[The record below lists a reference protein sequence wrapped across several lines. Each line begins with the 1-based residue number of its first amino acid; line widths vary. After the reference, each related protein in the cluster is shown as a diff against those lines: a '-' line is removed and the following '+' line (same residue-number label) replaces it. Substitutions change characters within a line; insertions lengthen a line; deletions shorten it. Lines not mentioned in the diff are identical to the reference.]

1 MARRVIRGS
10 EISEPGNYE
19 FCWATTTE
27 SGEVV
32 KNARNVVVTQHGDHF
47 YFRWANE
54 NFVEYPCGHEGMR
67 CDLGDTPA
75 CWFVRIEGDVL
86 GPDEVIQPG
95 DVGLFPGGEP
105 APVIADTGL
114 TVGQLRTMPGRHQCT
129 VIRPMLMHPF
139 DMDAGIYE
147 LEPSTAVNGAAV
159 GTPGLQATG

>member
-1 MARRVIRGS
+1 M
-10 EISEPGNYE
+10 ISEPGNYE

-86 GPDEVIQPG
+86 GADDVIQPC
-95 DVGLFPGGEP
+95 DMWLFPGGEP
-105 APVIADTGL
+105 APVFAATGL
-114 TVGQLRTMPGRHQCT
+114 TVGQFRQMADRHGCT
-129 VIRPMLMHPF
+129 VIRPTSMHPF
-139 DMDAGIYE
+139 DMKNLTSYDLDAGTYDF
-147 LEPSTAVNGAAV
+147 EPSTAVNGAAV